1 MKSREKYTLVALGFF
16 VFGAASVKA
25 QIGIVDSRAKVKP
38 TLVILGTYH
47 MGTPGNNIVN
57 GKTDDVT
64 TPGRQKQMAALIEK
78 LKKFRPTRIAVEID
92 SEDALKTQG
101 IYDKYLSGNYQLTK
115 NETNQI
121 GFRLAKALGHKKIY
135 CIDWSGF
142 WDDPAINY
150 EKYARQDP
158 EQEAFMKGVYAG
170 IKKRVDDESA
180 KLLPLSIVDQLIL
193 LNQPARMETDHQVY
207 FDLMRIGS
215 GKDYPGAGYLSW
227 WYRRNL
233 VIFDNIIRLTDS
245 PTDRVLVIY
254 GVGHNKL
261 LNQLAKESGFYRVES
276 PLRYLKSKG

>member
-1 MKSREKYTLVALGFF
+1 MKFREKYLLAALSFLIL
-16 VFGAASVKA
+16 AAAPVKA
-25 QIGIVDSRAKVKP
+25 QIGIVDSRARVKP

-64 TPGRQKQMAALIEK
+64 TPARQKQMAALIEK
-78 LKKFRPTRIAVEID
+78 LKKFRPTKIAVEID
-92 SEDALKTQG
+92 GEDGAKTEG

-135 CIDWSGF
+135 CIDWSDF

-150 EKYARQDP
+150 EKHAKRDP

-170 IKKRVDDESA
+170 IKKRIDDESA
-180 KLLPLSIVDQLIL
+180 KLLSLSIIDQLIL
-193 LNQPARMETDHQVY
+193 LNQPARAETDHQVY
-207 FDLMRIGS
+207 FDLMRIGI
-215 GKDYPGAGYLSW
+215 GREYAGAGYVAW

-245 PTDRVLVIY
+245 PNDRILVIY

-276 PLRYLKSKG
+276 PLRYLKGKK